1 MKKGSMT
8 EGKITPLLI
17 QFAIPLML
25 GDLFQ
30 QLYIAVDTAIV
41 GQFAGD
47 GALAAVSSCTFL
59 TRMMIGLFVGISA
72 TGLRASS
79 AH

>member
-8 EGKITPLLI
+8 EGKVTPLLI
-17 QFAIPLML
+17 R
-25 GDLFQ
+25 
-30 QLYIAVDTAIV
+30 
-41 GQFAGD
+41 FAGD

>member
-41 GQFAGD
+41 G
-47 GALAAVSSCTFL
+47 
-59 TRMMIGLFVGISA
+59 
-72 TGLRASS
+72 
-79 AH
+79 

>member
-8 EGKITPLLI
+8 EGKVT
-17 QFAIPLML
+17 
-25 GDLFQ
+25 
-30 QLYIAVDTAIV
+30 VDTAIV

-59 TRMMIGLFVGISA
+59 TRMMIGLVEISA